1 MALHITPQLRRHLL
15 IQNSLFVVLLVIV
28 AALLAYLAH
37 EFRIEKDVTR
47 TARNSLS
54 AMTLD
59 TLRQM
64 DGPIRVTAYAL
75 RQDSNGSDIHRQIGD
90 RLRPYRKAYPQLTL
104 ELVDPREHPRRVAAA
119 GLRSPNA
126 LVVEYRSRS
135 EQLSLAEFDEQN
147 FANLLMRLLRGAD
160 TRVYVIEGHGE
171 RRIDGL
177 ANHDLGDFGR
187 QLAGKGFRPLSL
199 NTGIVQEIPDDA
211 GLVILT
217 HPQTDWQPAEVDKL
231 LRYIERG
238 GSLFWLIDTEPLRGL
253 QPVAEKLGLVL
264 TPGVIV
270 DPAMPPRSGPPVYAL
285 AAAYARHPTVGALRF
300 NTLFPQ
306 ARQIGADDSLGWR
319 VTPLIDVAPR
329 GWVEMSKLTA
339 SPAFDKASDLPG
351 PVNIASAFERSV
363 NDREQRVVVIGNGHF
378 LSNTFL
384 GNAGNLALGIGLLNW
399 LSGSDRLVAID
410 SRSDAHE
417 PLALS
422 PLRLYTTAAL
432 LFIVLPL
439 GFAITGFLRWWRR
452 RHAV

>member
-1 MALHITPQLRRHLL
+1 MHITPQLRRHLL
-15 IQNSLFVVLLVIV
+15 VQNGLFVVLLVIL
-28 AALLAYLAH
+28 AAVLAH
-37 EFRIEKDVTR
+37 LALEFRLEKDVTR
-47 TARNSLS
+47 NARNSLS

-64 DGPIRVTAYAL
+64 NGPIRITAYAL
-75 RQDSNGSDIHRQIGD
+75 RQDSSGSDIHRQIEE
-90 RLRPYRKAYPQLTL
+90 RLNPYRKAHPQLQL

-126 LVVEYRSRS
+126 LIVEYLSRS
-135 EQLSLAEFDEQN
+135 EQLPLAEFDEKN

-171 RRIDGL
+171 RRINGP

-211 GLVILT
+211 GVIVLT
-217 HPQTDWQPAEVDKL
+217 HPQTNWQPAEIDKL
-231 LRYIERG
+231 MRYLERG
-238 GSLFWLIDTEPLRGL
+238 GNLLWLIDTEPLRGL

-264 TPGVIV
+264 TPGVII

-285 AAAYARHPTVGALRF
+285 AAAYARHPTVGSLRF

-339 SPAFDKASDLPG
+339 TPSFDKTSDLPG
-351 PVNIASAFERSV
+351 PVNIANAFERSV

-399 LSGSDRLVAID
+399 LSGNDRLVTID
-410 SRSDAHE
+410 SRNVAHE
-417 PLALS
+417 PLTLS
-422 PLRLYTTAAL
+422 PLRLYATAAL
-432 LFIVLPL
+432 LFILLPL
-439 GFAITGFLRWWRR
+439 GFAITGFVRWWRL
-452 RHAV
+452 RHAA

>member
-1 MALHITPQLRRHLL
+1 MAMHITPQLRRHLL
-15 IQNSLFVVLLVIV
+15 VQNGLFVVLLVIL
-28 AALLAYLAH
+28 AAVLAH
-37 EFRIEKDVTR
+37 LALEFRLEKDVTR
-47 TARNSLS
+47 NARNSLS

-64 DGPIRVTAYAL
+64 NGPIRITAYAL
-75 RQDSNGSDIHRQIGD
+75 RQDSSGSDIHRQIEE
-90 RLRPYRKAYPQLTL
+90 RLNPYRKAHPQLQL

-126 LVVEYRSRS
+126 LIVEYLSRS
-135 EQLSLAEFDEQN
+135 EQLPLAEFDEQN

-171 RRIDGL
+171 RRIDGP

-211 GLVILT
+211 GVIVLT
-217 HPQTDWQPAEVDKL
+217 HPQTNWQPAEIDKL
-231 LRYIERG
+231 MRYLERG
-238 GSLFWLIDTEPLRGL
+238 GNLLWLIDTEPLRGL

-264 TPGVIV
+264 TPGVII

-285 AAAYARHPTVGALRF
+285 AAAYARHPTVGSLRF

-306 ARQIGADDSLGWR
+306 ARQVGADDSLGWR

-339 SPAFDKASDLPG
+339 TPSFDKTSDLPG
-351 PVNIASAFERSV
+351 PVNIANAFERSV

-399 LSGSDRLVAID
+399 LSGNDRLVTID
-410 SRSDAHE
+410 SRNVAHE
-417 PLALS
+417 PLTLS
-422 PLRLYTTAAL
+422 PLRLYATAAL
-432 LFIVLPL
+432 LFILLPL
-439 GFAITGFLRWWRR
+439 GFAITGFVRWWRL
-452 RHAV
+452 RHAA

>member
-1 MALHITPQLRRHLL
+1 MHITPQLRRHLL
-15 IQNSLFVVLLVIV
+15 VQNGLFVVLLVIL
-28 AALLAYLAH
+28 AAVLAH
-37 EFRIEKDVTR
+37 LALEFRLEKDVTR
-47 TARNSLS
+47 NARNSLS

-64 DGPIRVTAYAL
+64 NGPIRITAYAL
-75 RQDSNGSDIHRQIGD
+75 RQDSSGSDIHRQIEE
-90 RLRPYRKAYPQLTL
+90 RLNPYRKAHPQLQL

-126 LVVEYRSRS
+126 LIVEYLSRS
-135 EQLSLAEFDEQN
+135 EQLPLAEFDEQN

-171 RRIDGL
+171 RRINGP

-211 GLVILT
+211 GVIVLT
-217 HPQTDWQPAEVDKL
+217 HPQTNWQPAEIDKL
-231 LRYIERG
+231 MRYLERG
-238 GSLFWLIDTEPLRGL
+238 GNLLWLIDTEPLRGL

-264 TPGVIV
+264 TPGVII

-285 AAAYARHPTVGALRF
+285 AAAYARHPTVGSLRF

-306 ARQIGADDSLGWR
+306 ARQVGADDSLGWR

-339 SPAFDKASDLPG
+339 TPSFDKTSDLPG
-351 PVNIASAFERSV
+351 PVNIANAFERSV
-363 NDREQRVVVIGNGHF
+363 NDRAQRVVVIGNGHF

-399 LSGSDRLVAID
+399 LSGNDRLVTID
-410 SRSDAHE
+410 SRNVAHE
-417 PLALS
+417 PLTLS
-422 PLRLYTTAAL
+422 PLRLYATAAL
-432 LFIVLPL
+432 LFILLPL
-439 GFAITGFLRWWRR
+439 GFAITGFVRWWRL
-452 RHAV
+452 RHAA

>member
-1 MALHITPQLRRHLL
+1 MAMHITPQLRRHLL
-15 IQNSLFVVLLVIV
+15 VQNGLFVVLLVIL
-28 AALLAYLAH
+28 AAVLAH
-37 EFRIEKDVTR
+37 LALEFRLEKDVTR
-47 TARNSLS
+47 NARNSLS

-64 DGPIRVTAYAL
+64 NGPIRITAYAL
-75 RQDSNGSDIHRQIGD
+75 RQDSSGSDIHRQIEE
-90 RLRPYRKAYPQLTL
+90 RLNPYRKAHPQLQL

-126 LVVEYRSRS
+126 LIVEYLSRS
-135 EQLSLAEFDEQN
+135 EQLPLAEFDEQN

-171 RRIDGL
+171 RRIDGP

-211 GLVILT
+211 GVIVLT
-217 HPQTDWQPAEVDKL
+217 HPQTNWQPAEIDKL
-231 LRYIERG
+231 MRYLERG
-238 GSLFWLIDTEPLRGL
+238 GNLLWLIDTEPLRGL

-264 TPGVIV
+264 TPGVII

-285 AAAYARHPTVGALRF
+285 AAAYARHPTVGSLRF

-306 ARQIGADDSLGWR
+306 ARQVGADDSLGWR

-339 SPAFDKASDLPG
+339 TPSFDKTSDLPG
-351 PVNIASAFERSV
+351 PVNIANAFERSV
-363 NDREQRVVVIGNGHF
+363 NDRAQRVVVIGNGHF

-399 LSGSDRLVAID
+399 LSGNDRLVTID
-410 SRSDAHE
+410 SRNVAHE
-417 PLALS
+417 PLTLS
-422 PLRLYTTAAL
+422 PLRLYATAAL
-432 LFIVLPL
+432 LFILLPL
-439 GFAITGFLRWWRR
+439 GFAITGFVRWWRL
-452 RHAV
+452 RHAA